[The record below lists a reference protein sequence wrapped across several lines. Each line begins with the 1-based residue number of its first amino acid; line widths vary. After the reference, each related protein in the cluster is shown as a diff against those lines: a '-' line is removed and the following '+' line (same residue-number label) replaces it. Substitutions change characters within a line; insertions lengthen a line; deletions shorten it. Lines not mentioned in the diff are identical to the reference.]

1 MPGPYTVTVTPKL
14 LTIGEYKGHLEYL
27 HFAAI
32 AAGDMQEWWVVNT
45 GTLADDFSAVFGE
58 WGPIILDRLRK
69 GEKVKLPRPLELE
82 EARRIGGAE
91 KD

>member
-27 HFAAI
+27 HFTAI

-45 GTLADDFSAVFGE
+45 GTLDDDFRAVFGE
-58 WGPIILDRLRK
+58 WGPIILNRLRK
-69 GEKVKLPRPLELE
+69 QTREGQAPASTRT
-82 EARRIGGAE
+82 
-91 KD
+91 